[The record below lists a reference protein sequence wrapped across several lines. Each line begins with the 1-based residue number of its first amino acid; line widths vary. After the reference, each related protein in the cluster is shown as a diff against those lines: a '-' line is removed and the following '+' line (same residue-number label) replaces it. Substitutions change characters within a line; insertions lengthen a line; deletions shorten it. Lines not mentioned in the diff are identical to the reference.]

1 MLREQPRRRARPSAP
16 LATSAPLAL
25 LTPPKERPLTLARAA
40 LRSTAGTP
48 PLTAPLARR
57 RPHSPSRGTTVS
69 RTRTA
74 TTIRTFVRGECIECS
89 HLTMLIFVDA
99 VLFVFRGYFFTG
111 VPHRPPSFLS
121 QPLPVAFSQT
131 GMRRVPWGT
140 GARPE
145 QKLSVPQDPTALLP
159 EFRSRRAAVSAP
171 RGKAIVLLYSTLTV
185 CSKSVWFTLVSN
197 FPPLFR
203 LPSQILLPS
212 RLVVSHRQGVR

>member
-16 LATSAPLAL
+16 PATSAPLAL
-25 LTPPKERPLTLARAA
+25 LTPPKERPLTLPRAA

-48 PLTAPLARR
+48 RRTAPLARR
-57 RPHSPSRGTTVS
+57 PPHPPSRGTTVS

-99 VLFVFRGYFFTG
+99 VLFVFRAYFFLTA
-111 VPHRPPSFLS
+111 
-121 QPLPVAFSQT
+121 PLPSY
-131 GMRRVPWGT
+131 
-140 GARPE
+140 
-145 QKLSVPQDPTALLP
+145 LNL
-159 EFRSRRAAVSAP
+159 FRSLFLKQVCDVSRGVLVRGRSKNSVSRRILRRYYRNPGLDVHRCLH
-171 RGKAIVLLYSTLTV
+171 RGVRQLCYVLYSTPTV
-185 CSKSVWFTLVSN
+185 CFNSVWFTLISN